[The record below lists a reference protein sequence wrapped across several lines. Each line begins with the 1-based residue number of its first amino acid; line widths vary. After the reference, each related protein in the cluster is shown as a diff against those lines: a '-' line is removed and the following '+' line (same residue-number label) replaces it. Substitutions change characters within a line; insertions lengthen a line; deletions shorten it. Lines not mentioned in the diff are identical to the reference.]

1 MSERISIDKLKP
13 GMVIIK
19 VTAQNGPVKI
29 KKSGLV
35 NSVDMVKALAEMGVQ
50 ELEIDPSITVDM
62 PKTRVVKSKTQA
74 LMDTTYS
81 SNELDASISEQFNRS
96 LFLPSVQELP
106 EAWQYYIRKVAVVV
120 FLVFGGF
127 ALGWSVSQIQNR
139 LNQPV
144 MPPVVAS
151 QTPIPVVQT
160 NPAAPSSEAVVAPK
174 EAEQSA
180 AEVRADSVDDLPE
193 PVAQQP
199 LILGIQP
206 EDKVLTQESEEQ
218 PAANRISPELL
229 KRFEKAVAAI
239 DETPG
244 DLEPQSP
251 TPQNDVTPVQDLPA
265 WILTQLPSISFSTH
279 MYASQADERWV
290 RVNGKRVTEG
300 QEIEPGL
307 RVVNIEPQHVI
318 LAFKGQEFS
327 MEALSDW

>member
-1 MSERISIDKLKP
+1 
-13 GMVIIK
+13 
-19 VTAQNGPVKI
+19 
-29 KKSGLV
+29 
-35 NSVDMVKALAEMGVQ
+35 
-50 ELEIDPSITVDM
+50 
-62 PKTRVVKSKTQA
+62 
-74 LMDTTYS
+74 
-81 SNELDASISEQFNRS
+81 
-96 LFLPSVQELP
+96 
-106 EAWQYYIRKVAVVV
+106 
-120 FLVFGGF
+120 
-127 ALGWSVSQIQNR
+127 
-139 LNQPV
+139 

-160 NPAAPSSEAVVAPK
+160 NPAAPSSEAAVAPK

-180 AEVRADSVDDLPE
+180 AEVRADSVDNLPQ
-193 PVAQQP
+193 PVVQEP

-251 TPQNDVTPVQDLPA
+251 TPQNGVTPVQELPA